1 MSGPD
6 YHLRPNKAVDRL
18 IFLDAVQH
26 LDRLHPLESYTYYGF
41 GGPYLEDFRLI
52 YERHPAIR
60 TVSIEQNLEVVKR
73 QRFHRP
79 CKTLRLENTDL
90 RSFVGTFDPEDRRGI
105 FWLDYTGLRY
115 SNFEEFSALITK
127 VVPDSLVKIT
137 LRAEWRDFADGSKAD
152 EFCRTF
158 GTLMPDSSVNPPKNY
173 EAFVELLQNMLRIAT
188 ERALPA
194 ASDVTY
200 QPLCMFYYRD
210 SSFMFT
216 ATGLVCARSEQAAI
230 VERFKRWK
238 FAVLNWSRPK
248 RINVPT
254 LTTKERLHL
263 QELLPC
269 TKNTGRVLRQR
280 MGYLIEPTEG
290 ETESQ
295 MVQYE
300 LYHRYYPYVMRA
312 VP

>member
-1 MSGPD
+1 VSGPA

-18 IFLDAVQH
+18 IFLDAIQR
-26 LDRLHPLESYTYYGF
+26 LDRLHPLEAYTYYGF

-52 YERHPAIR
+52 YERHPDIR
-60 TVSIEQNLEVVKR
+60 IVSIEQNLEVVKR

-90 RSFVGTFDPEDRRGI
+90 RSFVTAFDPEDRLGI
-105 FWLDYTGLRY
+105 FWLDYTNLSY
-115 SNFEEFSALITK
+115 SNFQEFSALITK
-127 VVPDSLVKIT
+127 LVPDSLVKVT
-137 LRAEWRDFADGSKAD
+137 FRAEWRDFAKGSKAD
-152 EFCRTF
+152 EFRRKF
-158 GTLMPDSSVNPPKNY
+158 GTLMPDSSINPPKSC
-173 EAFVELLQNMLRIAT
+173 EAFVELVQNMLRIAT

-194 ASDVTY
+194 ASDMTY
-200 QPLCMFYYRD
+200 LPLCTFYYSD
-210 SSFMFT
+210 GTFMFT
-216 ATGLVCARSEQAAI
+216 ATGLICARSEQVAI
-230 VERFKRWK
+230 SDKFKRWK
-238 FAVLNWSRPK
+238 FASLNWSSPK

-269 TKNTGRVLRQR
+269 TKDTGRVLRQR
-280 MGYLIEPTEG
+280 MGYLIEPTEA